1 MADWTIDQV
10 GEWLIENGFEN
21 NVKTFK
27 DKNID
32 GLALMRMSDDNIS
45 QMLCTFDEDEIIEKP
60 TDEVKTKFKEKLEDW
75 KVMVELEQNKQ
86 VINEKAEKYSIRMSI
101 SSPSIKTR
109 DYWMDEE
116 TFSNMGSMEDNE
128 ESSKSDD
135 SLSSTSFFKN
145 DSPDL
150 NKIDSPKQH
159 MVKTPSPPIS
169 PHEDQIT
176 DITSSIDKTKYLI
189 NDNIHIQFF
198 KNPKF
203 GPYLIE
209 YLQQKTSG
217 VEITIEQSPSIN
229 NELPSSFSYTL
240 YLSGPNQDIE
250 STYDEISKLFK
261 TVKIKIYKSG
271 RVRTWLRNPLAVGII
286 QAIMDN
292 ENNLFTICQSNG
304 RYNEILEIFYFDDEN
319 FNHLQSID
327 HIIENDILKK
337 IITLPSIVN
346 KHILKKSKKNTK
358 HNIQH
363 EYSITYTKQ
372 YQNKLKEMI
381 ENYNKENNMISII
394 LNEKMYN
401 KVRKQR
407 SIHIFG
413 SIKLVNEFIQNFQNL
428 ADKDTLTIFKFNP
441 MTSIQM
447 EYLTNIGSKEL
458 KAIEKEYQK
467 DNIKIRIRH
476 DEFYAPEKFKND
488 IELRMNSLLSSLESI
503 IFECMPLYYDI
514 ADKEILHL
522 KNIARK
528 NHCGCELKLKKQ
540 LKSYTIPK
548 AMETSS
554 TINLVSRS
562 LMKQSELFCSLPV
575 VSQQAKTLNGSI
587 EVLIGDIA
595 VQKADALII
604 PLVSYGLKQSLI
616 ERAGNIIR
624 QEQQLDQT
632 EKDQNSTP
640 FFIET
645 IASNLTCKI
654 VLFSNWSPLEVTM
667 NDDNLR
673 EHIRKF
679 ITKSIEYIILK
690 NEQSNIKI
698 ESIAFAVPDSCKQEN
713 ILAEEMINETKRQI
727 ELIKSSLK
735 ISFILLSDQQT
746 LHQHFLT
753 AIQKIQSNDDV
764 YAVFSCP
771 ISTITVSLISSDNE
785 NLTKYE
791 FKDWNQYMINAFY
804 KYCYDRCV
812 LPKIDD
818 DKRIRLIGPINNV
831 YEAKHKYLLT
841 NILIQE
847 KVHLQQLLTTTPR
860 TKSIIR
866 SQITNNISTISSSIC
881 YNIMLSYCQE
891 DSIISHRLADH
902 LIDEGF
908 SVCIDLIGSND
919 TFSQINKSEC
929 IILCISENYVEN
941 KFSQNTVEYVKQ
953 MDKHIILVKVQNY
966 TLNDWLQ
973 ELIPNEI
980 YFQLF
985 GSENHFD
992 LQYDKLL
999 LKILQYTQPGYASLL
1014 QKTSNGSIIL
1024 QQNDIVRSHRYY
1036 SLLNFLLTPKQRESN
1051 YQKYVMKL
1059 INLKKGKIDED
1070 ERKILINEI
1079 EELIRTTENQCRQ
1092 NIKEQKKSHYYYDGD
1107 QTNLQT
1113 SDDELKEDELKLQIL
1128 FDSGILSDQF
1138 MLKKA
1143 LDLKTKQNIPPY
1155 TVSGDI
1161 NDAPFPM
1168 IDEVLRNPKLIVRT
1182 GITGLHHGSF
1192 KSYFSWSF
1200 NNRYL
1205 KSLRK
1210 QNNKSSQH
1218 EDTNMDLNDD
1228 EPNIQTISNEA
1239 TSSHSSDMA
1248 DEDRL
1253 KTFQDFGESKKTIKH
1268 QVLVQ
1273 KDFPKKSTYSE
1284 QEIMEFRKKFV
1295 QQMKDNENELNK
1307 LCEDINL
1314 LRKSSRQPIHADL
1327 TAIFSL
1333 SNVSDAEEKPIEALQ
1348 THGYREI
1355 PLKFPW
1361 NGVFD
1366 TNASSLIQQHPSA
1379 LFFIE
1384 VPQQK

>member
-60 TDEVKTKFKEKLEDW
+60 TDE
-75 KVMVELEQNKQ
+75 
-86 VINEKAEKYSIRMSI
+86 
-101 SSPSIKTR
+101 
-109 DYWMDEE
+109 
-116 TFSNMGSMEDNE
+116 
-128 ESSKSDD
+128 
-135 SLSSTSFFKN
+135 
-145 DSPDL
+145 
-150 NKIDSPKQH
+150 IDSPKQH

-847 KVHLQQLLTTTPR
+847 KIHLQQLLTTTPR

-908 SVCIDLIGSND
+908 SVWIDLIGSND
-919 TFSQINKSEC
+919 AFSQINKSEC

>member
-60 TDEVKTKFKEKLEDW
+60 TDE
-75 KVMVELEQNKQ
+75 
-86 VINEKAEKYSIRMSI
+86 
-101 SSPSIKTR
+101 
-109 DYWMDEE
+109 
-116 TFSNMGSMEDNE
+116 
-128 ESSKSDD
+128 
-135 SLSSTSFFKN
+135 
-145 DSPDL
+145 
-150 NKIDSPKQH
+150 IDSPKQH

-679 ITKSIEYIILK
+679 ITKSIEYVILK

-847 KVHLQQLLTTTPR
+847 KIHLQQLLTTTPR

>member
-60 TDEVKTKFKEKLEDW
+60 TDE
-75 KVMVELEQNKQ
+75 
-86 VINEKAEKYSIRMSI
+86 
-101 SSPSIKTR
+101 
-109 DYWMDEE
+109 
-116 TFSNMGSMEDNE
+116 
-128 ESSKSDD
+128 
-135 SLSSTSFFKN
+135 
-145 DSPDL
+145 
-150 NKIDSPKQH
+150 IDSPKQH

-203 GPYLIE
+203 GPYLIK

-229 NELPSSFSYTL
+229 NELPASFSYTL

-250 STYDEISKLFK
+250 STYDEISKLFN

-337 IITLPSIVN
+337 IITLPSIVD
-346 KHILKKSKKNTK
+346 KHIIKKSKKNTK

-394 LNEKMYN
+394 LNEKMFN

-575 VSQQAKTLNGSI
+575 VSQQAKSLNGSI

-847 KVHLQQLLTTTPR
+847 KIHLQQLLTTTPR

-908 SVCIDLIGSND
+908 SVWIDLIGSND
-919 TFSQINKSEC
+919 AFSQINKSEC